1 MAQACIVKFGYHTSK
16 NPKGGNIKQFKR
28 MLLGVFAAAFVAV
41 AWGDSAPPSFDI
53 RELSDEQRR
62 ALINSLLPHQLD
74 PWLEQFQG
82 EDTIIFSVDTTRSNE
97 EDPGTENT
105 VGHYYCDL
113 NVHYPHVGASS
124 GTVKAKAYAS
134 CSLTQTGDPFPPAGA
149 VEWELLL
156 SLYRERLW
164 GLWPVP
170 VLVGSETY
178 SKTGY
183 DVTWPPNNTSQSPGT
198 QVDSGQCVDG
208 SYMATVAITLIIP
221 APWVVL
227 PSPIVKT
234 GYTPYVTINGCNTL
248 GG

>member
-97 EDPGTENT
+97 EDTGTENT

-134 CSLTQTGDPFPPAGA
+134 CSLTQTGDPFPPSGGSGVGVTPVIVPGKVVGALAG
-149 VEWELLL
+149 
-156 SLYRERLW
+156 
-164 GLWPVP
+164 
-170 VLVGSETY
+170 
-178 SKTGY
+178 
-183 DVTWPPNNTSQSPGT
+183 TS
-198 QVDSGQCVDG
+198 
-208 SYMATVAITLIIP
+208 
-221 APWVVL
+221 
-227 PSPIVKT
+227 
-234 GYTPYVTINGCNTL
+234 L
-248 GG
+248 GGLRNLLENRLRRDLAAK